1 MAILFQ
7 SNSSF
12 HFQLCYHK
20 RKFPSEPIN
29 GSTDTGMLQNNH
41 EADLTNNANWH
52 LQNYL
57 DSTKIFSP
65 WKSTKNDL
73 PL

>member
-1 MAILFQ
+1 MAMAILFQ

-12 HFQLCYHK
+12 QLCYHK
-20 RKFPSEPIN
+20 KKFPSEPIN

-41 EADLTNNANWH
+41 EADLTNNANCH

-57 DSTKIFSP
+57 DSTKIFCP
-65 WKSTKNDL
+65 
-73 PL
+73 